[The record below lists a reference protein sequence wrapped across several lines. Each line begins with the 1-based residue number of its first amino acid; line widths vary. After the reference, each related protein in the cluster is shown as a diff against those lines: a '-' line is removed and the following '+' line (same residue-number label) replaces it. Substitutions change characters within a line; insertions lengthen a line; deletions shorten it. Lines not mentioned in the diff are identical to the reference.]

1 MSTRLSKWFDLEEFT
16 ASQVA
21 TRMGLVIVPT
31 RSIIDNLAALASRV
45 LDPLREQLQRP
56 IIITSGYRPPEVNE
70 AIRGSARSQHLRG
83 EAADFVVR
91 GVAPAVVIAHMRKLE
106 LPVDQCILEFGQ
118 WVHVSH
124 RLYGPQRG
132 EYLRAERAPTGV
144 VHYTPL

>member
-1 MSTRLSKWFDLEEFT
+1 MRLSRFFELDEFT

-21 TRMGLVIVPT
+21 TRMGLVVMPT
-31 RSIIDNLAALASRV
+31 RTIVDNLTALAVRV
-45 LDPLREQLQRP
+45 LDPLRDKLQRP

-70 AIRGSARSQHLRG
+70 AIRGNPRSQHLRG

-91 GVAPAVVIAHMRKLE
+91 GIAPAVVIAHMRKLE

-124 RLYGPQRG
+124 RLHGPQRG
-132 EYLRAERAPTGV
+132 EYLQAERAPTGV

>member
-1 MSTRLSKWFDLEEFT
+1 MRLSKWFDLDEFT

-21 TRMGLVIVPT
+21 TRMGLVVIPTPSIVN
-31 RSIIDNLAALASRV
+31 NLTALAQRV
-45 LDPLREQLQRP
+45 LDPLRERLQRP

-70 AIRGSARSQHLRG
+70 AIRGSLRSQHLRG

-91 GVAPAVVIAHMRKLE
+91 GLSPAVVIAHMRKLE